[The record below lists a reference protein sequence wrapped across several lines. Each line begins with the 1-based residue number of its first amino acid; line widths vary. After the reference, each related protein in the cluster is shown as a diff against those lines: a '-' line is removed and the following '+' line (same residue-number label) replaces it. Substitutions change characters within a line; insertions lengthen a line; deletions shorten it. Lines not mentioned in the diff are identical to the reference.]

1 MHKVCVY
8 SLQRLIVVFIGV
20 AHPGTC
26 SSRQPCAMTQFI
38 DCVVIQFIY
47 YYLHLIKN
55 RMENQRELR
64 NRDGNVHR
72 METYCELCDT
82 VPCFVY
88 QFQDQVIA
96 SCEVMEITRRCD
108 DVPPP
113 NNNEH
118 RKLCYK
124 EFTRAIHGSLG
135 QGNRV

>member
-1 MHKVCVY
+1 
-8 SLQRLIVVFIGV
+8 
-20 AHPGTC
+20 
-26 SSRQPCAMTQFI
+26 
-38 DCVVIQFIY
+38 
-47 YYLHLIKN
+47 
-55 RMENQRELR
+55 MENQRELR

-88 QFQDQVIA
+88 QFLDQVIA

-113 NNNEH
+113 NNNER

-124 EFTRAIHGSLG
+124 KFTRAIHGSLG
-135 QGNRV
+135 QGNRVRLPACVVEFVRNRYPDEDHAYMGFKDM